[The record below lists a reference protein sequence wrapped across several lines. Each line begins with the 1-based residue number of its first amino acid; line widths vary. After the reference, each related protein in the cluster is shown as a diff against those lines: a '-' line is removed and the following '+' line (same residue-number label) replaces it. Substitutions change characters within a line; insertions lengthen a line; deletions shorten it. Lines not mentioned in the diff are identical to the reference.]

1 MFPVAKDEDEP
12 GAGGKWEELMRKGK
26 GKGTKRGKYNL
37 EWVKK
42 GCRTGE
48 TVKNE
53 NLNNGERRRKR
64 GKGNETEQGKG
75 RKEGRWTG
83 EKLRKG

>member
-1 MFPVAKDEDEP
+1 MVYKQFFGLLEILIFVRLFPVAKDEEET
-12 GAGGKWEELMRKGK
+12 GAGGKREELISKRK
-26 GKGTKRGKYNL
+26 GKGTKRGIYNL

-53 NLNNGERRRKR
+53 NLNKEERRRKR
-64 GKGNETEQGKG
+64 GKGN
-75 RKEGRWTG
+75 
-83 EKLRKG
+83 